1 MSKRAAMIFKMFSG
15 SFSSATV
22 LISGAPASIHHL
34 KSARSSAVGLG
45 LAGWRHGER
54 QNETG
59 AGTGVFEARNPG
71 GQFQHGQQRNHAD
84 GQMHEQRMQPAHE
97 QKNFRWMIQG
107 EQKLREEP
115 DFTS

>member
-15 SFSSATV
+15 NFSSATV
-22 LISGAPASIHHL
+22 LISGAPASIRHL
-34 KSARSSAVGLG
+34 KSARSSAVSWGF
-45 LAGWRHGER
+45 GWRHGER

-59 AGTGVFEARNPG
+59 AGTGVFEARNPR

-97 QKNFRWMIQG
+97 QKNFRWMIQTG
-107 EQKLREEP
+107 QKLRGWP